1 MQKNFRSLNVC
12 GVRSERSLRRRMSR
26 RGSAKPRPPAG
37 RLGSSQVS
45 YARKPFDKEPHWGV
59 LTQHKLPKKIPDE
72 AMMAAKAL
80 FFSLDRDN
88 SGSIDADELGMMLR
102 ALGQNPTEEELKA
115 LIDSVDGADG
125 DEADGQIQLR
135 EFLKLYADAID
146 ATGKKVNK
154 VDKSDVNNV
163 FTCFGGDLK
172 VRLPAP
178 TQPLTPLLTYIL
190 TPRSN
195 SALSAPS
202 SAPERPSSLVI
213 CDGAPVAQDPK
224 SVVETTNVQAKLIED
239 FELAVDLNEIFG
251 LSGTLTKMD
260 VAALLEVDMNT

>member
-1 MQKNFRSLNVC
+1 
-12 GVRSERSLRRRMSR
+12 MSR

-37 RLGSSQVS
+37 RSGSSQVS

-59 LTQHKLPKKIPDE
+59 LTLHKLPKKIPDE
-72 AMMAAKAL
+72 AMMAAKAM

-88 SGSIDADELGMMLR
+88 SGSIDAVELGVMLR

-135 EFLKLYADAID
+135 EFLRLYADAID

-172 VRLPAP
+172 VRIPSTAPYATPHLLRSRTLPK
-178 TQPLTPLLTYIL
+178 LV
-190 TPRSN
+190 R
-195 SALSAPS
+195 APS
-202 SAPERPSSLVI
+202 SPQLNAPR
-213 CDGAPVAQDPK
+213 DGAPVAQDPK

-239 FELAVDLNEIFG
+239 FGLAVDFNEIFG
-251 LSGTLTKMD
+251 LSGTMTKIDM
-260 VAALLEVDMNT
+260 AALLEVDMSA

>member
-1 MQKNFRSLNVC
+1 MEMETCINNTPVENYQKLVSSIRAVVEQRP
-12 GVRSERSLRRRMSR
+12 GMSR

-37 RLGSSQVS
+37 RSGSSQVS

-59 LTQHKLPKKIPDE
+59 QTVHKLPKKIPDE
-72 AMMAAKAL
+72 AMMAAKAM

-88 SGSIDADELGMMLR
+88 SGSIDAVELGVMLR

-135 EFLKLYADAID
+135 EFLRLYADAID

-163 FTCFGGDLK
+163 FACFGGDLK
-172 VRLPAP
+172 VRIPPTAP
-178 TQPLTPLLTYIL
+178 
-190 TPRSN
+190 
-195 SALSAPS
+195 
-202 SAPERPSSLVI
+202 
-213 CDGAPVAQDPK
+213 
-224 SVVETTNVQAKLIED
+224 
-239 FELAVDLNEIFG
+239 
-251 LSGTLTKMD
+251 
-260 VAALLEVDMNT
+260 

>member
-1 MQKNFRSLNVC
+1 MLGSSAAMSAARWREGPLTTDSNACHSLKGLIMEMETCINNTPVENYQNVSSIRAVVEQRP
-12 GVRSERSLRRRMSR
+12 GMSR

-37 RLGSSQVS
+37 RSGSSQVS

-59 LTQHKLPKKIPDE
+59 QTVHKLPKKIPDE
-72 AMMAAKAL
+72 AMMAAKAM

-88 SGSIDADELGMMLR
+88 SGSIDAVELGVMLR

-135 EFLKLYADAID
+135 EFLRLYADAID

-163 FTCFGGDLK
+163 FACFGGDLK
-172 VRLPAP
+172 VRIPPTAP
-178 TQPLTPLLTYIL
+178 
-190 TPRSN
+190 
-195 SALSAPS
+195 
-202 SAPERPSSLVI
+202 
-213 CDGAPVAQDPK
+213 
-224 SVVETTNVQAKLIED
+224 
-239 FELAVDLNEIFG
+239 
-251 LSGTLTKMD
+251 
-260 VAALLEVDMNT
+260 